1 MCAQGC
7 DGQGRTAEDVG
18 ARVLNPEESEEAWM
32 QLSVRS
38 MEHGVGGGKKAAGN
52 QSRRMGRGQVRGRWT
67 RAGASTWAPK
77 SGIESPALLRTG
89 LPWLI
94 CVQMTVASSKPRP

>member
-52 QSRRMGRGQVRGRWT
+52 QSRRMGRGQVEAGGLGQGQARGPQSL
-67 RAGASTWAPK
+67 A
-77 SGIESPALLRTG
+77 
-89 LPWLI
+89 
-94 CVQMTVASSKPRP
+94 